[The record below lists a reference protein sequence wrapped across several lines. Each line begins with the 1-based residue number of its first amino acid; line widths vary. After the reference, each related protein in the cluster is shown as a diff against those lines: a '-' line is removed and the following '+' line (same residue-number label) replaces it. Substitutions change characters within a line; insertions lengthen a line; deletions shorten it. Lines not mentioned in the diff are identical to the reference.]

1 MEFLPIHSYRSVD
14 VVIVFYGWAEVMC
27 IISLISIDLEKNILF
42 T

>member
-27 IISLISIDLEKNILF
+27 IKLN
-42 T
+42 